1 MIVRK
6 LEAADIEQVAD
17 IEQACFSKP
26 RSKQGL
32 DDILFRQDL
41 LFLVACERD
50 EVLGYVFVYC
60 SFDEGEIT
68 NVAVALDKRRQKVAE
83 HLLDELIIRLGERQI
98 ERIVLEVRVSNRPA
112 IELYKKFGFVN
123 VGTRKNFYQKP
134 TEDAWIMIRG

>member
-6 LEAADIEQVAD
+6 LEAADIEQVTK
-17 IEQACFSKP
+17 IEQACLSTP
-26 RSKQGL
+26 WSKQGFE
-32 DDILFRQDL
+32 DILFREDV
-41 LFLVACERD
+41 LFLVACEGD
-50 EVLGYVFVYC
+50 EVLGYVGVYC

-68 NVAVALDKRRQKVAE
+68 NVAVTLDKRRQKVAE

>member
-1 MIVRK
+1 M
-6 LEAADIEQVAD
+6 
-17 IEQACFSKP
+17 
-26 RSKQGL
+26 
-32 DDILFRQDL
+32 
-41 LFLVACERD
+41 
-50 EVLGYVFVYC
+50 
-60 SFDEGEIT
+60 
-68 NVAVALDKRRQKVAE
+68 AE

>member
-6 LEAADIEQVAD
+6 LEAADIEQVTK
-17 IEQACFSKP
+17 IEQACFSTP
-26 RSKQGL
+26 WSKQGFE
-32 DDILFRQDL
+32 DILFREDV
-41 LFLVACERD
+41 LFLVACEGD
-50 EVLGYVFVYC
+50 EVLGYVGVYC

-68 NVAVALDKRRQKVAE
+68 NVAVALDKRRQKVGE

>member
-17 IEQACFSKP
+17 IEQACFSTP
-26 RSKQGL
+26 WSKQGFE
-32 DDILFRQDL
+32 DILFREDV
-41 LFLVACERD
+41 LFLVACEGD
-50 EVLGYVFVYC
+50 EVLGYVGVYC

-68 NVAVALDKRRQKVAE
+68 NVVAE

>member
-6 LEAADIEQVAD
+6 LEAADIEQVTK
-17 IEQACFSKP
+17 IEQACFSTP
-26 RSKQGL
+26 WSKQGFE
-32 DDILFRQDL
+32 DILFREDV

-50 EVLGYVFVYC
+50 EVLGYVGVYC
-60 SFDEGEIT
+60 SIDEGEIT